1 MELLRQLHFAGQ
13 SLHSFPDRAMLSPKE
28 IAALHSKILLIFV
41 SILPMLSLAEV
52 GEMLSNNGPTI
63 LLASNDPPLLA
74 CFEPIIAAAG
84 LRAQIVL
91 SAEAALAALAGP
103 LPPSLGLLDALLPG
117 MKPADLVHAVR
128 RSSNGHRLALV
139 MLADD
144 ESPEWHDSLATGML
158 DDVIPRTLQMSHFRI
173 RLDCTLRGF
182 HRMRQLEILREA
194 VALNAQKDPLTGT
207 YNRATLLSMLF
218 RETDRVQR
226 LKIPMALLLFDLDDF
241 GHWNGRLGHE
251 VCDDLLCQT
260 AERVMRQL
268 RSYDLLG
275 RAGNDEFLAALPGCD
290 QAYAVKLA
298 ERLRNEVFSTPFHV
312 AGASIRLS
320 ACFGIAGSDGRSPV
334 VVLRDAEAALQYAR
348 HAGPESIHCAKMSHQ
363 TLAGPIA
370 FLSSN
375 AGDEFLAW

>member
-1 MELLRQLHFAGQ
+1 
-13 SLHSFPDRAMLSPKE
+13 MLP
-28 IAALHSKILLIFV
+28 
-41 SILPMLSLAEV
+41 
-52 GEMLSNNGPTI
+52 NNDHRV
-63 LLASNDPPLLA
+63 LLASNDPALLA
-74 CFEPIIAAAG
+74 CFEPLIAAAG

-117 MKPADLVHAVR
+117 MQSGDLMHAVR
-128 RSSNGHRLALV
+128 RSSNGHLLALV

-144 ESPEWHDSLATGML
+144 EPPEWHDWLATGIL
-158 DDVIPRTLQMSHFRI
+158 DDLIPRTPQMSHFRV

-182 HRMRQLEILREA
+182 HRMRQLDILREA
-194 VALNAQKDPLTGT
+194 VALNAQKDPLTGM

-226 LKIPMALLLFDLDDF
+226 LKIPMALLLFDIDDF

-251 VCDDLLCQT
+251 VCDDLLCQA
-260 AERVMRQL
+260 AERVLRQL

-290 QAYAVKLA
+290 QTCAVKLA
-298 ERLRNEVFSTPFHV
+298 ERLRDEVFSTPFHV

-334 VVLRDAEAALQYAR
+334 VVLRDAEAALQCAR
-348 HAGPESIHCAKMSHQ
+348 RAGPESIHCAGTSHQ

-370 FLSSN
+370 FLSSS
-375 AGDEFLAW
+375 AGDELLGW